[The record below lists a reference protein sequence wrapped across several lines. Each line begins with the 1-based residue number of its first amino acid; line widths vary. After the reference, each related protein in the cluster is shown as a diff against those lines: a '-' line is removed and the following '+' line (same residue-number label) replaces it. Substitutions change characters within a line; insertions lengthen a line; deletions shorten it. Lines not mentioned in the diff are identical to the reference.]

1 MGVCLSKLIEPEVSI
16 FRIFGLTKIYPLFAE
31 GYPCPFGLGSFAS
44 PHCKKIERSIKE
56 IKHII
61 LSNAKAFEEF

>member
-1 MGVCLSKLIEPEVSI
+1 MSKLIEPEVSI

-44 PHCKKIERSIKE
+44 PHCKKIER
-56 IKHII
+56 
-61 LSNAKAFEEF
+61 